1 MSQANARE
9 DDPARHPIRV
19 VSERTGLTP
28 DLLRAWESR
37 YHVVTPGRSEGG
49 HRLYSDADV
58 ERLRLLHKVTLA
70 GRSIGQVADHSTE
83 ALARLSREDDEAR
96 SEIPTEASG
105 RMSATAA
112 DGYVARAVE
121 AVHDLDAASLDRTL
135 RRGALAL
142 GTSAYLQDVAAPLLR
157 QIGELWH
164 RGELRPSHEHLAS
177 VGIRRVVEWLMES
190 GGRAQDRPRIV
201 VATPAGEHHEM
212 GALLA
217 AAAAES
223 VGWEAVYLGPDLPA
237 DDIATAA
244 IQTGARAVALGAVYA
259 PEPEALA
266 AEVRDLRA
274 RLSPRLTLIVG
285 GTAFDGLE
293 QELRRDRVVPVSD
306 MPELMRLLEGLEPT
320 VRR

>member
-1 MSQANARE
+1 MSQENSHE
-9 DDPARHPIRV
+9 DDPSRHPIRV

-70 GRSIGQVADHSTE
+70 GRSIGQVADQSTE

-105 RMSATAA
+105 RATTTSG
-112 DGYVARAVE
+112 DSYVTRALE
-121 AVHDLDAASLDRTL
+121 AVRELDAASLDRTL

-142 GTSAYLQDVAAPLLR
+142 GTVVYLQEVAAPLLR
-157 QIGELWH
+157 QVGELWH

-177 VGIRRVVEWLMES
+177 VGVRRVLEWLMES

-201 VATPAGEHHEM
+201 VATPAGEKHEM

-223 VGWEAVYLGPDLPA
+223 VGWEAVYLGPDLPG
-237 DDIATAA
+237 DDIARAA
-244 IQTGARAVALGAVYA
+244 VQTGARAVALGAVYA
-259 PEPEALA
+259 PEPEALT

-274 RLSPRLTLIVG
+274 RLPPSLTLIVG
-285 GTAFDGLE
+285 GVAFSGLE
-293 QELRRDRVVPVSD
+293 QELRKDRVISVSD
-306 MPELMRLLEGLEPT
+306 LPEMMRLLEGLEPT